1 MTLGTGEEIF
11 AGETADPYL
20 LAVRAYVWGLAPVVS
35 ARLRELLTNPSDP
48 DAPRLPTSAG
58 APLNNIGHQRRL
70 SDPTLPGVAP
80 NVDTLYTLAWLDLAD
95 EPFVLETPDFGSR
108 YYCIQ
113 IGHADT
119 ASELSLGTRTHGSQ
133 LPPLFIHGPDGAAAP
148 AGTIDVP
155 SHTRYVMVAGRVLVQ
170 PDDSGDFDAVR
181 ELQEQIRLRPLG
193 KYLDGETGRNEV
205 REQRLLNDG
214 DSPLDARLATLAQL
228 GNVLR
233 NWWVSPGE
241 ERLLKSFGA
250 IGLTP
255 EQGFDADALT
265 GEAKAEVARG
275 LADAAEA
282 VDRKTRALGS
292 NANGWTTNYRGP
304 RFGDDYLLR
313 AAVARD
319 QPYVN
324 VPEEALYPV
333 AAIDADGR
341 PLERRERLPHR
352 LPVAV
357 NAAGGRVLVA
367 DDVHAGRPAARAEPD
382 RPVRDRRSH
391 AGPRHGPRRRARD
404 PRSARAARGGNP
416 RELAAGAAG
425 AVPPDAAPVHPAG
438 ARARRIVGA
447 AADPTHGGCVGCPA

>member
-341 PLERRERLPHR
+341 PLNGENAYLIVFPSRSTP
-352 LPVAV
+352 PVDAFWSLTMYTRDGPPLV
-357 NAAGGRVLVA
+357 PNPIGRYAIGDRTRDLVTGRDGELA
-367 DDVHAGRPAARAEPD
+367 IHVQHAQPAAATRVNWLPAPQ
-382 RPVRDRRSH
+382 
-391 AGPRHGPRRRARD
+391 
-404 PRSARAARGGNP
+404 
-416 RELAAGAAG
+416 GAFHLMLRLYIPQAPALDG
-425 AVPPDAAPVHPAG
+425 SWVPPPIRLTEAA
-438 ARARRIVGA
+438 
-447 AADPTHGGCVGCPA
+447 